1 MIKDFLIQD
10 GPQRRPLDLSGVQRD
25 VYQGKH
31 QEHQAAVE
39 KRTVFTYE

>member
-31 QEHQAAVE
+31 QAAVE